1 MRFPLFVLGLLL
13 SAGVSAATPEDTVR
27 TAMGALAPGVKVDA
41 VQESAIPGFYEAIA
55 GGQFVYV
62 SKDGRYVLNGAA
74 YDVAGKSDLTETS
87 RAKARKLA
95 LDKIGPDKRIV
106 FAPKAPAA
114 TKYTVTVFTDIDCP
128 FCRRFHEQ
136 VAQYNAKGIAVDYL
150 FYPLSIH
157 PGADKKAEAVWC
169 AKDRNTAFTAAM
181 SGQDPG
187 TATCPNPVSELT
199 QLAQALGVN
208 GTPTILAADGTQISG
223 QIAMSPDQL
232 ATELERK
239 AQAKLAKN

>member
-1 MRFPLFVLGLLL
+1 MRFPLFALGLLL
-13 SAGVSAATPEDTVR
+13 ATVASAATPEDTVR
-27 TAMGALAPGVKVDA
+27 TAMGALAPGIKVDA
-41 VQESAIPGFYEAIA
+41 VQESPIPGFYEAIA

-62 SKDGRYVLNGAA
+62 SKDGRYVLNGSAF
-74 YDVAGKSDLTETS
+74 DVVAKSDLTEAS
-87 RAKARKLA
+87 RAKARKLT

-106 FAPKAPAA
+106 FAPKAPVA
-114 TKYTVTVFTDIDCP
+114 TKYTVTVFTDVDCP

-136 VAQYNAKGIAVDYL
+136 IAQYTAKGIAVEYL
-150 FYPLSIH
+150 FFPLSIH

-169 AKDRNTAFTAAM
+169 AKDRSAAFTAAM

-187 TATCPNPVSELT
+187 HATCPNPVAELT
-199 QLAQALGVN
+199 QLAQTLGIN
-208 GTPTILAADGTQISG
+208 GTPTMLAADGKQIPG

-232 ATELERK
+232 AAELERR